1 MGSARQP
8 SAASATLMQYHGSRV
23 ARASHGSGRAPEGHP
38 AGTAGERRTHDT
50 DHGLLGV
57 SGSLAHGKKNTIR
70 LEAGTYTLTAIDNL
84 PSVTSTLTIRGAG
97 DDATVIARSS
107 LSSGGLVSVETTGTL
122 KRLTL
127 QGGASGLGGGIFNK
141 GTLTLFQSTLTHN
154 TTLEVQNT
162 ILALNTQSDCAGAI
176 TSLGTNL
183 IGDPTGCTITLQA
196 ITLQAITLQASTLQA
211 ITLQASDLTGDPGFD
226 AFTDDGTPGHGYF
239 PLLPGSPAIDAGND
253 AACPPTDQLGQRRVG
268 PCDIGA
274 IRFPDTDDRQH
285 DEGRREGSE

>member
-1 MGSARQP
+1 
-8 SAASATLMQYHGSRV
+8 MQYHGSRV
-23 ARASHGSGRAPEGHP
+23 ARAPHGSGRAPEGHP
-38 AGTAGERRTHDT
+38 AGTAGEKRTHNT

-70 LEAGTYTLTAIDNL
+70 LEAG
-84 PSVTSTLTIRGAG
+84 TLTIRGAG

-122 KRLTL
+122 TLKRLTL
-127 QGGASGLGGGIFNK
+127 QGGSSGLGGGIFNK

-183 IGDPTGCTITLQA
+183 IGDPTGCTITLH
-196 ITLQAITLQASTLQA
+196 
-211 ITLQASDLTGDPGFD
+211 ASDLTGDPGFD

>member
-1 MGSARQP
+1 M
-8 SAASATLMQYHGSRV
+8 
-23 ARASHGSGRAPEGHP
+23 
-38 AGTAGERRTHDT
+38 
-50 DHGLLGV
+50 
-57 SGSLAHGKKNTIR
+57 
-70 LEAGTYTLTAIDNL
+70 TAIDNL

-107 LSSGGLVSVETTGTL
+107 LSSGGLVSVETTGTLTL

-162 ILALNTQSDCAGAI
+162 ILALNTQSDCAGTI

-196 ITLQAITLQASTLQA
+196 
-211 ITLQASDLTGDPGFD
+211 SDLTGDPGFD
-226 AFTDDGTPGHGYF
+226 AYHRRWYAGARVF
-239 PLLPGSPAIDAGND
+239 SPA
-253 AACPPTDQLGQRRVG
+253 PGQPRHR
-268 PCDIGA
+268 C
-274 IRFPDTDDRQH
+274 
-285 DEGRREGSE
+285 RE

>member
-23 ARASHGSGRAPEGHP
+23 ARAPHGSGRAPEGHP
-38 AGTAGERRTHDT
+38 AGTAGERRTHNT

-57 SGSLAHGKKNTIR
+57 RGSLAHGKKNTIR

-122 KRLTL
+122 TLKRLTL
-127 QGGASGLGGGIFNK
+127 QGGSSGLGGGIFNK

-162 ILALNTQSDCAGAI
+162 ILALNTQSDCAGTI

-196 ITLQAITLQASTLQA
+196 
-211 ITLQASDLTGDPGFD
+211 SDLTGDPDFD

-253 AACPPTDQLGQRRVG
+253 AACPPTDQLGQRRVQLGQRRVG

-274 IRFPDTDDRQH
+274 IRFLDTDDRQH